1 MNEYK
6 EKIKSYHIFLFSC
19 LLASLMILNSNNV
32 NNQKQ
37 ALKSQK
43 QSEEFFSEM
52 MKIRKLSGGN
62 SNTEEVCSRADDDL
76 IDYYKTGDLSK
87 IDLDNDPIECEDKDK
102 SYMKTLIDI
111 VREMADDDSSSNSG
125 DGSRLRNLGSLDT
138 NKLVDYLM
146 RTLPFLIFL
155 VFGVLS
161 IFGWIICCICCCCD
175 CCCCC
180 CCKKESCKVPC
191 FIFTFVFYA
200 LCVAISIYGLSQ
212 SKKIFVGLANTE
224 CSILKFFGQ
233 VLDGEIKQERPRWA
247 GIDII
252 KNLLD
257 QLVSEIDDIKGTAV
271 GSLNGYINNIEDAK
285 RGFHNQMNAASLNF
299 FEDGTCC
306 TYKEKYYKNYNSI
319 STSDFPIDDDY
330 ILDVVKNFGKQQSEI
345 EDGKTIYKYLPI
357 GSTLY
362 KWNEEYSIVSG
373 NADRY
378 MSSATGSFSNI
389 LSEDNIGRITG
400 PLNDGKENLDKLTKP
415 FTDAEK
421 EFGTLLAKYSGHI
434 DKYGKMSVTIVFSV
448 LMVINLGL
456 AVLMLLIYLFST
468 KTCAGCCCMRCLFK
482 FCTHILWNV
491 LSLMIIVSFIV
502 GSILGLFGRV
512 GGDMMSLVTY
522 IMSKD
527 NFVSETPLLLNK
539 LGSAKGYIQRCIHD
553 DGNIAAELNLDS
565 DFMQSFDDINTAE
578 LQLNNAISEFD
589 ELTRHCVAYEDIL
602 QQLIGEANIDG
613 STQLIA
619 SRGLETNKQNI
630 KYNEIL
636 EKINGATL
644 KNVQWDVRS
653 SNDGS
658 CDSITQTTFFKP
670 NINCRP
676 YDEAQKV
683 DQNPEY
689 LKFANILKEIDQMV
703 EKANNNAEADSVIKT
718 VESLKEQYDDFLGIY
733 TQQLGLFL
741 GIIQQITGIVRD
753 YSGDND
759 LFSFLNGKFIGT
771 NLKIILKYLKYS
783 LGVDLYTVGVMLIV
797 VGCSLAL
804 SVSSTIILIVI
815 INIELKKNMDAR
827 AVPNTGMVPENQPN
841 YPQQVISY
849 ENNKI

>member
-1 MNEYK
+1 VGR
-6 EKIKSYHIFLFSC
+6 S
-19 LLASLMILNSNNV
+19 
-32 NNQKQ
+32 
-37 ALKSQK
+37 
-43 QSEEFFSEM
+43 SE
-52 MKIRKLSGGN
+52 
-62 SNTEEVCSRADDDL
+62 C
-76 IDYYKTGDLSK
+76 
-87 IDLDNDPIECEDKDK
+87 
-102 SYMKTLIDI
+102 
-111 VREMADDDSSSNSG
+111 
-125 DGSRLRNLGSLDT
+125 
-138 NKLVDYLM
+138 
-146 RTLPFLIFL
+146 
-155 VFGVLS
+155 LS
-161 IFGWIICCICCCCD
+161 I
-175 CCCCC
+175 
-180 CCKKESCKVPC
+180 S
-191 FIFTFVFYA
+191 
-200 LCVAISIYGLSQ
+200 
-212 SKKIFVGLANTE
+212 
-224 CSILKFFGQ
+224 
-233 VLDGEIKQERPRWA
+233 
-247 GIDII
+247 
-252 KNLLD
+252 
-257 QLVSEIDDIKGTAV
+257 SEIDDIKGTAV

-389 LSEDNIGRITG
+389 LSEDNIGDITG
-400 PLNDGKENLDKLTKP
+400 PLNNGKENLDKLTKP

-539 LGSAKGYIQRCIHD
+539 LGSAKNYIQRCIHD
-553 DGNIAAELNLDS
+553 DGNIAAELNINS

-578 LQLNNAISEFD
+578 LQINNAISEFD
-589 ELTRHCVAYEDIL
+589 ELTRHCVTYEDIL

-619 SRGLETNKQNI
+619 SQELETNKQNI
-630 KYNEIL
+630 YGCL
-636 EKINGATL
+636 YAFL
-644 KNVQWDVRS
+644 L
-653 SNDGS
+653 
-658 CDSITQTTFFKP
+658 
-670 NINCRP
+670 
-676 YDEAQKV
+676 QKKTEWHT
-683 DQNPEY
+683 P
-689 LKFANILKEIDQMV
+689 KLKER
-703 EKANNNAEADSVIKT
+703 ERKRE
-718 VESLKEQYDDFLGIY
+718 
-733 TQQLGLFL
+733 
-741 GIIQQITGIVRD
+741 R
-753 YSGDND
+753 
-759 LFSFLNGKFIGT
+759 
-771 NLKIILKYLKYS
+771 
-783 LGVDLYTVGVMLIV
+783 
-797 VGCSLAL
+797 
-804 SVSSTIILIVI
+804 
-815 INIELKKNMDAR
+815 
-827 AVPNTGMVPENQPN
+827 
-841 YPQQVISY
+841 
-849 ENNKI
+849 ENNKKERKIIKRKVGEAKRKRKSETRTMKNLFIC